1 MKIQSA
7 TVAAI
12 VALATLTCAAGPAS
26 ALPAAGQKPAAAAAA
41 TTAAAAEGINWY
53 DGDVDAAFAY
63 AKANNK
69 PLFLYWGATW
79 CPPCNQ
85 VKATIFNRQGFIE
98 RSRFFVP
105 VHIDGDSA
113 GAQKLGERFKVR
125 GYPTMIL
132 FKPDGTEITRLPGEV
147 DAERY
152 LQTLTLG
159 ISANRPVRQTLQ
171 AALAGGKLSPDEWRL
186 LAYYSWDTDEQQLV
200 SGKDLPATLKK
211 LAAASPA
218 GDIATRLALSALVA
232 AATAKPGEAG
242 TVDKAA
248 AAAQLDKTLAN
259 VRSARENMDILTNY
273 PAELVQLASDPKSA
287 ARSKLLAAANLA
299 MQRLSID
306 ASLSKTDRLSA
317 LAAQVSL
324 ARIDNPDGALSPAL
338 LKEVK
343 LKVAQA
349 DSATTDAF
357 ERQSVINTAAHA
369 LSDAGLL
376 DDSDKLLKAE
386 LKRSHAPYYFMLS
399 LASNAK
405 KRGDKAGAINWFEQ
419 AYQAAQGP
427 ATRLQWG
434 VAYLSGLLELA
445 PQDEVRIEKVAHGVF
460 QELGGTQNAF
470 YERNRA
476 VLERLGQKLA
486 AWNNGGSHQAALG
499 RLRGQL
505 DGVCAKLPTADDQR
519 TTCQGLL
526 SPTRV

>member
-7 TVAAI
+7 TAAI
-12 VALATLTCAAGPAS
+12 IATLICAAGPAS
-26 ALPAAGQKPAAAAAA
+26 ALPAAGQKPAAAATATAA
-41 TTAAAAEGINWY
+41 TAAAAEGINWY
-53 DGDVDAAFAY
+53 EGDVDAAFAF

-159 ISANRPVRQTLQ
+159 ISANRPVRQILQ
-171 AALAGGKLSPDEWRL
+171 AALAGGKLSADEWRL

-200 SGKDLPATLKK
+200 GKDLPATLKR

-218 GDIATRLALSALVA
+218 GDIANRLALSALVA
-232 AATAKPGEAG
+232 AATAKPGTVA
-242 TVDKAA
+242 TVDKTAA
-248 AAAQLDKTLAN
+248 AMQLNKTLAD
-259 VRSARENMDILTNY
+259 VRSSRENMDILTNY

-287 ARSKLLAAANLA
+287 ARTKLLAAANLA
-299 MQRLSID
+299 MQRLSVD

-324 ARIDNPDGALSPAL
+324 ARIDNPDGALPPAL

-343 LKVAQA
+343 QKVAQA

-376 DDSDKLLKAE
+376 DDSDNLLKAE

-405 KRGDKAGAINWFEQ
+405 KRGDKGAAINWYEQ

-445 PQDEVRIEKVAHGVF
+445 PQDEARIEKVAHGVF

-470 YERNRA
+470 YERNRS
-476 VLERLGQKLA
+476 VLERLGQKLT
-486 AWNNGGSHQAALG
+486 AWNNGGGHQAAVG
-499 RLRGQL
+499 RLRAQL
-505 DGVCAKLPTADDQR
+505 DGVCSKLPTADAQR
-519 TTCQGLL
+519 ATCQGLL
-526 SPTRV
+526 SPAQA

>member
-7 TVAAI
+7 IAAI
-12 VALATLTCAAGPAS
+12 VATLICAAGPAS
-26 ALPAAGQKPAAAAAA
+26 ALPAAGQKPAASA
-41 TTAAAAEGINWY
+41 TADTAAADGINWY
-53 DGDVDAAFAY
+53 EGDVDAAFAF
-63 AKANNK
+63 AKVNNK

-132 FKPDGTEITRLPGEV
+132 FKPDGSEITRLPGEV
-147 DAERY
+147 DADRY

-171 AALAGGKLSPDEWRL
+171 AALAGGKLSADEWRL

-200 SGKDLPATLKK
+200 NGKDLPATLKR

-218 GDIATRLALSALVA
+218 GDIANRLALSALVA
-232 AATAKPGEAG
+232 AAKPEAAG
-242 TVDKAA
+242 AVDKTA
-248 AAAQLDKTLAN
+248 AAAQLNKTLADA
-259 VRSARENMDILTNY
+259 RSSRENMDILTNY
-273 PAELVQLASDPKSA
+273 SAELVQLASDPKSA
-287 ARSKLLAAANLA
+287 ARAKLLAAANLA
-299 MQRLSID
+299 MQRLSVD

-324 ARIDNPDGALSPAL
+324 ARIDNPDGALPPAL

-343 LKVAQA
+343 QKVAQA
-349 DSATTDAF
+349 DRATTDAF

-376 DDSDKLLKAE
+376 DDSDSLLKAE

-405 KRGDKAGAINWFEQ
+405 KRGDKAAAINWYEQ

-445 PQDEVRIEKVAHGVF
+445 PQDEARIEKVAHGLF
-460 QELGGTQNAF
+460 QELGSTQNAF
-470 YERNRA
+470 YERNRS
-476 VLERLGQKLA
+476 VLERLGQKLT
-486 AWNNGGSHQAALG
+486 AWNNGGSHQAAVG

-505 DGVCAKLPTADDQR
+505 DGVCAKLPAADAQR
-519 TTCQGLL
+519 ATCQGLL

>member
-7 TVAAI
+7 TVA
-12 VALATLTCAAGPAS
+12 LFATLICATGTAL
-26 ALPAAGQKPAAAAAA
+26 ALPAAGQKPAAATAA
-41 TTAAAAEGINWY
+41 TAATAAAADGINWY
-53 DGDVDAAFAY
+53 EGDVDAAFAF

-171 AALAGGKLSPDEWRL
+171 AALAGGKLTADEWRL

-200 SGKDLPATLKK
+200 SGKDLPATLKR
-211 LAAASPA
+211 LAAAGPA
-218 GDIATRLALSALVA
+218 GDIANRLALSALVA
-232 AATAKPGEAG
+232 AATARPGEAG
-242 TVDKAA
+242 AVDKTAA
-248 AAAQLDKTLAN
+248 AALLNKTLGD

-273 PAELVQLASDPKSA
+273 PAELVQLASDPKTA
-287 ARSKLLAAANLA
+287 ARTKLLAASNLA

-306 ASLSKTDRLSA
+306 ATLSKTDRLSA

-338 LKEVK
+338 IKEVRQ
-343 LKVAQA
+343 KVAQA

-376 DDSDKLLKAE
+376 DDSDSLLKAE

-399 LASNAK
+399 LASNAR
-405 KRGDKAGAINWFEQ
+405 KRGDKGAAINWYEQ

-445 PQDEVRIEKVAHGVF
+445 PQDEARVEKVAHGVF

-470 YERNRA
+470 YERNRSA
-476 VLERLGQKLA
+476 LERLGQKLT
-486 AWNNGGSHQAALG
+486 AWNSGGTHQAALG

-505 DGVCAKLPTADDQR
+505 DSVCVKLPTADGQR
-519 TTCQGLL
+519 ATCQGLL
-526 SPTRV
+526 SPTRA